1 MDWYDAI
8 AYRAVEARILREAVS
23 RAYDYADEHHTD
35 RREAVVEELVDL
47 RYRLHDDQPDGEDP
61 TEIVR
66 LADGRLVI
74 ELPGGEGATRFEI
87 VE

>member
-1 MDWYDAI
+1 MNWSDAV
-8 AYRAVEARILREAVS
+8 AYRAVEARLLREAVS
-23 RAYDYADEHHTD
+23 RAYDYADEYGID
-35 RREAVVEELVDL
+35 RLEAVVAELLDL
-47 RYRLHDDQPDGEDP
+47 RYSLADEQPDGDDP

-74 ELPGGEGATRFEI
+74 ELPAGEGAGRFEI